1 MLQFLR
7 LLRISFVKAFEH
19 DQFAVAKAAAYS
31 AIFTLFPAALLL
43 ASILVA
49 SQSTEVFIREIS
61 YAIGRIMP
69 PGTRSVVLAYFVG
82 AKPRPIGMLITT
94 SVITL

>member
-7 LLRISFVKAFEH
+7 LLRVSFVKAFEH

-49 SQSTEVFIREIS
+49 SQSTEAFIQEIS

-69 PGTRSVVLAYFVG
+69 AGTRSA
-82 AKPRPIGMLITT
+82 ACAAT
-94 SVITL
+94 